1 MRAVRWHARRDVRL
15 DDVPVP
21 TPRDTEI
28 LIRIEAAAICGTDVD
43 EVRLG
48 PITVPVEPHPVNG
61 RMAPMTLGHE
71 MVGVVSVAGDAS
83 TLAPGMR
90 VAPWPSQ
97 PCGQCRD
104 CITGHANRCPRMVA
118 LGMTADGGMA
128 DYLLVEGSRCVPIG
142 PDVADERA
150 VLVEPFAV
158 AFHAVHQGSMA
169 GLRVAVVG
177 IGSLG
182 LCVVEASILAGASE
196 VVAVSRSEPART
208 LAREAG
214 ASDALPPDR
223 AADVDA
229 EIVFETAGAAS
240 AVATSMAAA
249 RRGARI
255 LVLGGHPVPS
265 PVDLL
270 DLTVRE
276 IALQGSVSHCFEDFV
291 RAAQA
296 ITAGEVARTHRPIT
310 FAPLEQG
317 PALLLAEESSSKR
330 ILRPSLS

>member
-1 MRAVRWHARRDVRL
+1 MRRRGVDPGGRE
-15 DDVPVP
+15 
-21 TPRDTEI
+21 RGRGGQS
-28 LIRIEAAAICGTDVD
+28 IR
-43 EVRLG
+43 
-48 PITVPVEPHPVNG
+48 
-61 RMAPMTLGHE
+61 
-71 MVGVVSVAGDAS
+71 AGED
-83 TLAPGMR
+83 
-90 VAPWPSQ
+90 
-97 PCGQCRD
+97 
-104 CITGHANRCPRMVA
+104 
-118 LGMTADGGMA
+118 
-128 DYLLVEGSRCVPIG
+128 
-142 PDVADERA
+142 
-150 VLVEPFAV
+150 
-158 AFHAVHQGSMA
+158 
-169 GLRVAVVG
+169 
-177 IGSLG
+177 
-182 LCVVEASILAGASE
+182 
-196 VVAVSRSEPART
+196 T

-330 ILRPSLS
+330 ILRLSRSMASGAATPATDGDHLPPW